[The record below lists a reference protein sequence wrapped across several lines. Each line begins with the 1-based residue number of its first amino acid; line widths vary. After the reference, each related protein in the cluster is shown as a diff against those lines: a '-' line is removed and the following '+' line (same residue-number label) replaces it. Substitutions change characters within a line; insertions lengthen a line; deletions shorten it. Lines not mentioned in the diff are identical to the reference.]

1 MSAQGDIVFM
11 IGADVTGLTSAGNM
25 GERSLADM
33 EKAAKALERQ
43 LGKIG
48 EAGAAFQRDLNQ
60 LAGVTTAFGKSARDS
75 AAAFE
80 AFDRS
85 RAQVD
90 NLRASIDP
98 LFAASKRYEAA
109 LMQLDAALEM
119 GTISARE
126 HSQMLEML
134 SASYLRADGAAS
146 SMGGGVGFLGNMT
159 DGARSKIQQVGFQV
173 QDFAVQVGA
182 GTSAT
187 QAFAQQFPQLAGA
200 FGPVGVAVGTLAAIG
215 IPLLA
220 AAFANAS
227 AESDKLAAAADRQKL
242 MMDALSEAT
251 ARLRLEREMAS
262 SGAQLEEEQQ
272 ALNEITRLTEERAEV
287 QARLN
292 SLVEI
297 GGRATAYADQAK
309 AAKEALQ
316 AELDRI
322 DAQLESLNLERART
336 AAAQAGNAVAT
347 QMQAIMGRI
356 SVMDLSQPWAVLPG
370 FIQAAIDK
378 AAEFARASMTYSGRG
393 QDPRL
398 FGANPGQ
405 SNTFGVENYTP
416 PDETGSSGSS
426 GGGGTNP
433 MQGRIEALVQTLK
446 TETEITAEWYASS
459 LEALNAAS
467 EAELAAIGGKHEAIE
482 RLEQEHQERLSGI
495 RDAGNQWGVQ
505 AALDGGAAIL
515 GALVST
521 NKKAQKAQSIFAAAS
536 AFMSTYQGAA
546 KELEK
551 GTFGFASA
559 AAVITKGIGF
569 VTAIKRAGGSSSSG
583 SSSAASSGAG
593 GGAAAPAAQQNAGTH
608 MNFQFT
614 GGWASQEAMGR
625 FMVDSINEAVKNG
638 ATIKGSRYT

>member
-126 HSQMLEML
+126 HSKMLEML

-227 AESDKLAAAADRQKL
+227 TESDKLAAAADRQKL

-251 ARLRLEREMAS
+251 ARLRLERELAS
-262 SGAQLEEEQQ
+262 SG
-272 ALNEITRLTEERAEV
+272 R
-287 QARLN
+287 
-292 SLVEI
+292 SL
-297 GGRATAYADQAK
+297 K
-309 AAKEALQ
+309 K
-316 AELDRI
+316 
-322 DAQLESLNLERART
+322 N
-336 AAAQAGNAVAT
+336 
-347 QMQAIMGRI
+347 
-356 SVMDLSQPWAVLPG
+356 
-370 FIQAAIDK
+370 
-378 AAEFARASMTYSGRG
+378 SGR
-393 QDPRL
+393 
-398 FGANPGQ
+398 
-405 SNTFGVENYTP
+405 
-416 PDETGSSGSS
+416 
-426 GGGGTNP
+426 
-433 MQGRIEALVQTLK
+433 
-446 TETEITAEWYASS
+446 
-459 LEALNAAS
+459 
-467 EAELAAIGGKHEAIE
+467 
-482 RLEQEHQERLSGI
+482 
-495 RDAGNQWGVQ
+495 
-505 AALDGGAAIL
+505 
-515 GALVST
+515 
-521 NKKAQKAQSIFAAAS
+521 
-536 AFMSTYQGAA
+536 
-546 KELEK
+546 
-551 GTFGFASA
+551 
-559 AAVITKGIGF
+559 
-569 VTAIKRAGGSSSSG
+569 
-583 SSSAASSGAG
+583 
-593 GGAAAPAAQQNAGTH
+593 
-608 MNFQFT
+608 
-614 GGWASQEAMGR
+614 
-625 FMVDSINEAVKNG
+625 
-638 ATIKGSRYT
+638 